1 MTSEAETLWSLFK
14 RDNPSVSDDRLYE
27 VFCFGDSEALA
38 NELGALVVAGVKRAT
53 TGSVWTLEAEG
64 RSPPRPGD
72 FSIVTTWAGH
82 PLCVIETIS
91 TEVLPFRDVS
101 AEFAATEGEGDGSL
115 EYWRSGHE
123 AYFSR
128 ECSRADRTFSEEMLV
143 VCERFKV
150 VRKVHASRPA

>member
-1 MTSEAETLWSLFK
+1 MTSEAEALWTQFK
-14 RDNPSVSDDRLYE
+14 NDHPSVSDDRLYE

-38 NELGALVVAGVKRAT
+38 NELGGLVVSGVKRAT
-53 TGSVWTLEAEG
+53 AGSVWTLEAEG

-82 PLCVIETIS
+82 PLCVIETLS
-91 TEVLPFRDVS
+91 TEVLPFREVT

-115 EYWRSGHE
+115 EHWRAGHE
-123 AYFSR
+123 AYFTR
-128 ECSRADRTFSEEMLV
+128 ECHRAGRTFSEEMLV

-150 VRKVHASRPA
+150 VGHWHANNPA